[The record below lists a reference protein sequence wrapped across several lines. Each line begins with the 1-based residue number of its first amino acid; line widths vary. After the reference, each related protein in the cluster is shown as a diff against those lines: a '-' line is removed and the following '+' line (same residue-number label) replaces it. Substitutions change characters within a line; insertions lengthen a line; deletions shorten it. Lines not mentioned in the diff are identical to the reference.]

1 LENLNCQKMKPGALI
16 LFLLLSQTMMSQ
28 AMTSLAR
35 TARYQPGEEHLPDFR
50 NFRNFLS
57 QILHSNDLTF
67 GARDSAENVSTF

>member
-1 LENLNCQKMKPGALI
+1 LENLNCQKMKLGTII
-16 LFLLLSQTMMSQ
+16 LFLLLSQV
-28 AMTSLAR
+28 MTSLAR

>member
-16 LFLLLSQTMMSQ
+16 LFLLLSQV
-28 AMTSLAR
+28 MTSLAR